1 MSNLLSR
8 VVPGKVPLDVTSRQR
23 IPVRWTQSS
32 AYHMIAAS
40 LLPEPTMSTRHLLVP
55 ALALLLAAPIAAVA
69 QSDPASATGYRKELI
84 GQLAD
89 AEQKLVALAEATPA
103 EKYSWRPAA
112 GVRSIGEVFMHVVGA
127 NYMFPGMAGVKRKPD
142 VALARDMET
151 SVTDKAQIVD
161 LLKKS
166 FAHAKQ
172 GVMDV
177 PDAQMDASVNMF
189 GMTTTNRGV
198 LVTMA
203 THAHE

>member
-1 MSNLLSR
+1 
-8 VVPGKVPLDVTSRQR
+8 
-23 IPVRWTQSS
+23 
-32 AYHMIAAS
+32 
-40 LLPEPTMSTRHLLVP
+40 MSTRHLLVP
-55 ALALLLAAPIAAVA
+55 ALALLLAAPVAVLA

-89 AEQKLVALAEATPA
+89 AEQKLVALAETTPA

-127 NYMFPGMAGVKRKPD
+127 NYMFPGMAGVTRKPD

-189 GMTTTNRGV
+189 GTPTTNRGV

-203 THAHE
+203 THAHEHLGQSIAYARMNGIVPPWSR